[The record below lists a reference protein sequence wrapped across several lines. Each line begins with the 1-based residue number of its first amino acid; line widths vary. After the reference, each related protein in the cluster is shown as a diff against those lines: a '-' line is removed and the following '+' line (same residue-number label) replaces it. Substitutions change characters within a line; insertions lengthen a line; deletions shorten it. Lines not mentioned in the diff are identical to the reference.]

1 MIDRIQ
7 LILKSKNLSSSQF
20 ADEIQVQRSSVSHI
34 LTGRNKPSL
43 DFVSKILSSYS
54 EINSDWLLFGKGQ
67 MIKKQEQFHKNSK
80 VEEKPEKTVQ
90 SPILQKNEEINFEGE
105 IPKNMETETKVPDL
119 PQKGIIS
126 TKSGIK
132 KIIVFY
138 SDKSFEEYFPN
149 K

>member
-1 MIDRIQ
+1 MIARIQ

-43 DFVSKILSSYS
+43 DFVSKILTSYP

-67 MIKKQEQFHKNSK
+67 MIKNKEIDKISK
-80 VEEKPEKTVQ
+80 IEEKPKKTLQ
-90 SPILQKNEEINFEGE
+90 SQILQKNDELNFDEEISENIKPE
-105 IPKNMETETKVPDL
+105 KKTVETKPEI
-119 PQKGIIS
+119 KIS
-126 TKSGIK
+126 SKSGRIE

-138 SDKSFEEYFPN
+138 DDKSFEEFTRS
-149 K
+149 